1 MASCS
6 RLAPGEACFSLRLR
20 CSVHLGLFPTNTAY
34 FTYGGMCFRASD
46 VLPWGCPTS
55 SCVDLEAQRTGL
67 LLEGGTVPDSLRFSS
82 TR

>member
-6 RLAPGEACFSLRLR
+6 SLGGPPSALFRVLTFAPWSFYHQHSIF
-20 CSVHLGLFPTNTAY
+20 HL
-34 FTYGGMCFRASD
+34 GGMCFRASD

-55 SCVDLEAQRTGL
+55 LCVDLEAQRTGL
-67 LLEGGTVPDSLRFSS
+67 LLEGGTAPGSLRFSL

>member
-6 RLAPGEACFSLRLR
+6 RLGGPPPPPSFG

-34 FTYGGMCFRASD
+34 FTYRGMCFRASD

-55 SCVDLEAQRTGL
+55 LCVDLEAQRTGL
-67 LLEGGTVPDSLRFSS
+67 LLEGGTAPGSLRFSS
-82 TR
+82 TK